1 MWWTTSS
8 SIFYPVLPP
17 SCQPT
22 IWNEEESFMHK
33 TWKVLATMCV
43 RQRRRDSA
51 ARAGKTD
58 NYIRLHSRQHHLIT
72 LGDGWCLPCQV
83 DGQDLHFVFSG
94 ELTQAESGWSKHR
107 WVASTP
113 LSHLNLD
120 RLALRPLAASASG
133 SQLPATQIS
142 TQHLLPFML
151 RRSWGALTMIQL
163 ESTLLEWSVHI
174 RRARVSKNT
183 SLLRLTV
190 GVVSPVERSSY
201 FLSAETWRAPCLSY
215 HSKSRDL

>member
-1 MWWTTSS
+1 MCHVYFTSRHHYQEMWWTTSS
-8 SIFYPVLPP
+8 SIFYPVPPP

-58 NYIRLHSRQHHLIT
+58 NYIWLYRRQHHLIT
-72 LGDGWCLPCQV
+72 LGDGWYLPCQV

-94 ELTQAESGWSKHR
+94 LLTQAESGWSKHR

-113 LSHLNLD
+113 LSHLNLA
-120 RLALRPLAASASG
+120 RLALRPLAAS
-133 SQLPATQIS
+133 TQ
-142 TQHLLPFML
+142 P
-151 RRSWGALTMIQL
+151 
-163 ESTLLEWSVHI
+163 
-174 RRARVSKNT
+174 K
-183 SLLRLTV
+183 
-190 GVVSPVERSSY
+190 
-201 FLSAETWRAPCLSY
+201 
-215 HSKSRDL
+215 HSCR

>member
-1 MWWTTSS
+1 MFTLPRGIT
-8 SIFYPVLPP
+8 IRKCGEPPVLQYFTLFPLP
-17 SCQPT
+17 LVNPQSETKKSPLCTKPGKSWRQCA
-22 IWNEEESFMHK
+22 SDK
-33 TWKVLATMCV
+33 GAATRLLV
-43 RQRRRDSA
+43 QV
-51 ARAGKTD
+51 KTD
-58 NYIRLHSRQHHLIT
+58 NYIRLHRRQHHLIT

-94 ELTQAESGWSKHR
+94 WLTQAESGWSKHR

-151 RRSWGALTMIQL
+151 RRS
-163 ESTLLEWSVHI
+163 
-174 RRARVSKNT
+174 
-183 SLLRLTV
+183 
-190 GVVSPVERSSY
+190 
-201 FLSAETWRAPCLSY
+201 
-215 HSKSRDL
+215 

>member
-1 MWWTTSS
+1 
-8 SIFYPVLPP
+8 
-17 SCQPT
+17 
-22 IWNEEESFMHK
+22 MHK

-58 NYIRLHSRQHHLIT
+58 NYIRLHRRQHQLIT
-72 LGDGWCLPCQV
+72 LGDGWYMPCQV

-94 ELTQAESGWSKHR
+94 WLTQAESGWAKHR

-113 LSHLNLD
+113 LSHLNLA

-163 ESTLLEWSVHI
+163 ESTRLEWSVHI
-174 RRARVSKNT
+174 RRARVSKKKQAFC
-183 SLLRLTV
+183 V
-190 GVVSPVERSSY
+190 
-201 FLSAETWRAPCLSY
+201 
-215 HSKSRDL
+215 

>member
-1 MWWTTSS
+1 MFTLPRGIT
-8 SIFYPVLPP
+8 IRKCGEPPVLQYFTLFSPP
-17 SCQPT
+17 LVNPQSETKKSPLCTKPGKSWRQCA
-22 IWNEEESFMHK
+22 SDK
-33 TWKVLATMCV
+33 GAATRLLV
-43 RQRRRDSA
+43 QV
-51 ARAGKTD
+51 KTD

-72 LGDGWCLPCQV
+72 LGGGWCLPCQV

-151 RRSWGALTMIQL
+151 RRS
-163 ESTLLEWSVHI
+163 
-174 RRARVSKNT
+174 
-183 SLLRLTV
+183 
-190 GVVSPVERSSY
+190 
-201 FLSAETWRAPCLSY
+201 
-215 HSKSRDL
+215 

>member
-1 MWWTTSS
+1 
-8 SIFYPVLPP
+8 
-17 SCQPT
+17 
-22 IWNEEESFMHK
+22 MHK

-58 NYIRLHSRQHHLIT
+58 NHIRLHRRQHHLIT

-94 ELTQAESGWSKHR
+94 WLTQAESGWSKHR

-113 LSHLNLD
+113 LSHLNLA

-163 ESTLLEWSVHI
+163 ESALLEWCVHI
-174 RRARVSKNT
+174 RRARVSKKK
-183 SLLRLTV
+183 SHLRLTV

-201 FLSAETWRAPCLSY
+201 FLSAETWRVPCVSY